1 MQNAERSGVKKRLNI
16 GIQEDLKYQLFFLP
30 DNIINSFVYTF
41 SFNLHSK
48 PIRLVLYYCHL
59 KDEKTETQRGQI
71 AKNGAGAQTRQ
82 FSSRAHE
89 NKGLG
94 KGYS

>member
-41 SFNLHSK
+41 SFNLHS
-48 PIRLVLYYCHL
+48 YCWIVIM
-59 KDEKTETQRGQI
+59 T
-71 AKNGAGAQTRQ
+71 
-82 FSSRAHE
+82 
-89 NKGLG
+89 GLG
-94 KGYS
+94 D

>member
-1 MQNAERSGVKKRLNI
+1 MAPHSSTLPWKIPWMEEPGRL
-16 GIQEDLKYQLFFLP
+16 L
-30 DNIINSFVYTF
+30 